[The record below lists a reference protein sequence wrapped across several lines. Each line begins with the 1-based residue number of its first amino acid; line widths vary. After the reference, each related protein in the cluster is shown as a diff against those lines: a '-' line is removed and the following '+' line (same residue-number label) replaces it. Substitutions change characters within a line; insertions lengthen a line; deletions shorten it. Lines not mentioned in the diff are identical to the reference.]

1 MAHRVT
7 FSDGRTVTFRDSTRR
22 SRRRPAAVT
31 GTPYLFAKGPK
42 IHLPKGAAKGSVFR
56 KGRKTYLA
64 VKYENQYGDRIEY
77 GQPITLL

>member
-1 MAHRVT
+1 MAHRVK
-7 FSDGRTVTFRDSTRR
+7 FSDGRTVTFRDTAR
-22 SRRRPAAVT
+22 SRRRRSSAVT
-31 GTPYLFAKGPK
+31 GTPYLFTKGPK

-64 VKYENQYGDRIEY
+64 VKYTNAYGDRIEY